1 MSTHQPATDE
11 WLPSS
16 ERAPAERAQVAEDQG
31 FHYHVGINWGSGF
44 FGWVVAMGF
53 TVLLAAVIGAVGAA
67 IGAAQGTN
75 VSKAATDAASDP
87 RSVGLVGAIL
97 LAVVVFVSFYC
108 GGYVASRMSRFDGK
122 RQGLGVWVWSLIALA
137 VASAAAA
144 ASARFNVLDS
154 IRGLPQ
160 VPLHWADV
168 TTGGLLVLGGI
179 LVLSLFGAIAG
190 GGAGMRY
197 HRRVEAVASDY

>member
-97 LAVVVFVSFYC
+97 LAVVVFISFYC

-179 LVLSLFGAIAG
+179 LVLSLSGAIAG